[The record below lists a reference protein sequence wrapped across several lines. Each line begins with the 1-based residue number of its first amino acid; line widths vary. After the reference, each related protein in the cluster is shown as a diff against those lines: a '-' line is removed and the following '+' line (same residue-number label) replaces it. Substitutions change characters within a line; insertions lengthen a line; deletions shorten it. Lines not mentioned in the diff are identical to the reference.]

1 MLSNEMQCSGTQHN
15 PSTKQRLPEQYFL
28 LKSSVVQKNKMFHF
42 SPSHTKRKEGNRT
55 EFSKQIFGIERQ
67 KNLRAVKLHPLGPLP
82 EELCYLFDTIIITPQ
97 RGRLD
102 YK

>member
-1 MLSNEMQCSGTQHN
+1 LLSNEMQCSGTQHN

-67 KNLRAVKLHPLGPLP
+67 KKKSPRCETTSSGPSARRAL
-82 EELCYLFDTIIITPQ
+82 LFI
-97 RGRLD
+97 
-102 YK
+102 